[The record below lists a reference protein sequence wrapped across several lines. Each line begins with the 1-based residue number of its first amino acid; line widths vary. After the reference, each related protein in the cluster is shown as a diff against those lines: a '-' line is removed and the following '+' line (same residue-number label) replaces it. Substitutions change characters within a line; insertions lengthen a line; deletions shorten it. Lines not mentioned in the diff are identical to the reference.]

1 MTDSAKSILEE
12 ETSKLETKSKRGSD
26 VEDADVTVKKFK
38 TEASANE
45 TGLCT
50 ARNLE
55 AVNGE
60 EELKVIRRGLEFEIE
75 ADAAEDKGSRH
86 TMEDAW
92 VLLLD
97 ASLDFPGKLRFL
109 VVRVIYYG
117 CIAFV
122 CAVPLLSLYYML
134 HRFYLE
140 LTNSES
146 SGHISSS
153 SPVV

>member
-1 MTDSAKSILEE
+1 MADTAKSILEE
-12 ETSKLETKSKRGSD
+12 ETSKLEPKSKRGAD

-38 TEASANE
+38 TQAAADE
-45 TGLCT
+45 TG

-55 AVNGE
+55 AVNGD
-60 EELKVIRRGLEFEIE
+60 EELKVIKRDVEFVIE

-109 VVRVIYYG
+109 VVYFMVLLHF
-117 CIAFV
+117 C
-122 CAVPLLSLYYML
+122 VPLLSFYHML
-134 HRFYLE
+134 HGYYLE
-140 LTNSES
+140 LTNWY
-146 SGHISSS
+146 
-153 SPVV
+153 